1 MKERR
6 LTNIQVR
13 KNENEEEMI
22 IEGKAI
28 AFESPET
35 YYGETE
41 IIDKHALDNCDM
53 KDVVLRYNH
62 NDTNY
67 TLARTRNKSLEIE
80 VKEDGAYFKAHLIP
94 TTTNKDLYLMV
105 QNGLLDKCSF
115 AFADYDFDYDD
126 KTRTCRIKAIKQ
138 IFDFALV
145 DFPFYNNTNV
155 QVARSLDTGEEMH
168 KALAQKRERLSL
180 AKKIERK
187 LLIEK
192 LK

>member
-6 LTNIQVR
+6 LTNIQIR
-13 KNENEEEMI
+13 KNENDDEMI

-41 IIDKHALDNCDM
+41 VIDPHALDECNM

-67 TLARTRNKSLEIE
+67 VLARTRNKSLEID
-80 VKEDGAYFKAHLIP
+80 VREDGAYFKAHLIP
-94 TTTNKDLYLMV
+94 TTTNKDIYLMV
-105 QNGLLDKCSF
+105 QEGLVDKCSF
-115 AFADYDFDYDD
+115 AFADYEYEYNTD
-126 KTRTCRIKAIKQ
+126 TNTCRIIKIRE

-168 KALAQKRERLSL
+168 KALAQKRARHTL
-180 AKKIERK
+180 AKRLERK
-187 LLIEK
+187 LLIAR
-192 LK
+192 LG